1 MDTSRWLSI
10 NPKVTFSPT
19 VKRFYRKFDHK
30 LTYYINGA
38 SMVPRFPFT
47 EIAYYTGIY
56 PGDYQTTDQ
65 YHQALHQRRAY
76 LNSLIVAYQ
85 DRKPEIKFRFE
96 RSLVS
101 IFGTELDLLYNMAAY
116 SLADYQSS
124 LQSVTTVFSA
134 QDQAVLDRDCIVVR
148 ESPSHAYR
156 VYIRD
161 GFYRNVN
168 ERQALA
174 AYLTNLGD
182 QVRITE
188 NLLAEITSTS
198 KYIRAGY
205 FYVNDPR
212 LVDMISLINPRFV
225 QRVQQLVVA

>member
-38 SMVPRFPFT
+38 SSVPRFPFG
-47 EIAYYTGIY
+47 ELASYTGIY
-56 PGDYQTTDQ
+56 RGDYASAEEYD
-65 YHQALHQRRAY
+65 QALQQRKSY
-76 LNSLIVAYQ
+76 LISLTEVYQ
-85 DRKPEIKFRFE
+85 NRGPEIRFRFE
-96 RSLVS
+96 RNIVS
-101 IFGTELDLLYNMAAY
+101 IFGTDLNLLYHLAKDD
-116 SLADYQSS
+116 LADYHSN
-124 LQSVTTVFSA
+124 LQAVTTVFSN

-148 ESPSHAYR
+148 EPPSHAYR

-161 GFYRNVN
+161 GFYRDLN

-188 NLLAEITSTS
+188 NLLAEITGTS